1 MTKSRQSV
9 LAALVVLGTFAALL
23 CLNATSRP
31 QAAPTDLLA
40 ADGRLRWYRGNLH
53 THSLWSDGDDYLE
66 MIGLWYK
73 EHGYDFLCFT
83 DHNILPAAG
92 DHWVSVDH
100 NGSGEKALGKLKSRF
115 PGGWVETRT
124 VQGRSEVRLKTLAE
138 VRPQLEEPGRFILL
152 QGEEISDWYGLA
164 PIHLNASNVQQL
176 LPPLHGGSVAETIQ
190 NDVDAVIAQRER
202 TGKPILIHLNHPNFE
217 YAVTAEDL
225 MRVHGDNFFEVYNG
239 HPSVH
244 NSGDPLHAS
253 TERIWDILLAH
264 RIADLGLPLL
274 YGLANDDGH
283 RYHHIPSR
291 GSEPG
296 RGWIMVLAPELSTE
310 ALLASIEAG
319 RFYASSGV
327 RLRQVASR
335 PDGLKVEVEPEAG
348 VQYTID
354 FIGTR
359 AGFDHNSQPVKDSS
373 GKELHATRRYSDQI
387 GRVFQSVAGETAQYQ
402 FQPADLYVRARVTS
416 TKRHPNPSE
425 VGDFER
431 AWVQPVLGPAAPKR

>member
-1 MTKSRQSV
+1 MSKSARSG
-9 LAALVVLGTFAALL
+9 LAAMLAISAIVFLL
-23 CLNATSRP
+23 SVDFRDRP
-31 QAAPTDLLA
+31 LAAPSTRLA
-40 ADGRLRWYRGNLH
+40 AEGNLRWYRGNLH

-83 DHNILPAAG
+83 DHNVLPVSSG
-92 DHWVSVDH
+92 NWISVDR
-100 NGSGEKALGKLKSRF
+100 NGSGSNALRKLKTRF
-115 PGGWVETRT
+115 PTDWVETRKIGDKE
-124 VQGRSEVRLKTLAE
+124 QVRLKSLAE
-138 VRPQLEEPGRFILL
+138 VRPRLEEPGRFLLL
-152 QGEEISDWYGLA
+152 QGEEISDWFGLA
-164 PIHLNASNVQQL
+164 PIHLNASNVKEL
-176 LPPLHGGSVAETIQ
+176 VPPMHGSSIAETIQ
-190 NDVDAVIAQRER
+190 NDVDAVTAQRER
-202 TGKPILIHLNHPNFE
+202 TGQPILIHLNHPNFH

-244 NSGDPLHAS
+244 NSGDPVHAS

-264 RIADLGLPLL
+264 RIADFGLPVL

-296 RGWIMVLAPELSTE
+296 RGWIMVLSPALSTE
-310 ALLASIEAG
+310 SLLAAIEAG

-327 RLRQVASR
+327 RLRELRSG
-335 PDGLKVEVEPEAG
+335 PDGLDVKVETKPDVR
-348 VQYTID
+348 YTID

-359 AGFDHNSQPVKDSS
+359 AGFDHKSEPVKDAS
-373 GKELHATRRYSDQI
+373 GREIRVTRRYSKEI
-387 GRVFQSVAGETAQYQ
+387 GTLFKSVEGAEARYQ
-402 FQPADLYVRARVTS
+402 FASHDLYVRARVTS
-416 TKRHPNPSE
+416 TKKHPNPSE
-425 VGDFER
+425 VGEFER